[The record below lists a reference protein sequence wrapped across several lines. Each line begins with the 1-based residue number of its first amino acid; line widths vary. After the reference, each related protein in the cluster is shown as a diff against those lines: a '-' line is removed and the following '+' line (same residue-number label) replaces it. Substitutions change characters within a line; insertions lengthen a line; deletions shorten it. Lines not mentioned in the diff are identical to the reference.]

1 MQTCTRNGRRVAR
14 FCACINIWMHRYH
27 CVKVVSRHT
36 NAYQNMQAMSAQ
48 LQSLVETQKAMRV
61 AREQRLA
68 QMEVANEE
76 ARAEY
81 MVQKVLRQQ
90 VCESGRHI
98 IMCVRLR

>member
-1 MQTCTRNGRRVAR
+1 MPESPARADKRQSPQTAG
-14 FCACINIWMHRYH
+14 FSLQM
-27 CVKVVSRHT
+27 SS
-36 NAYQNMQAMSAQ
+36 QAMSAQ
-48 LQSLVETQKAMRV
+48 LQSLVESQKAMRV

-90 VCESGRHI
+90 V
-98 IMCVRLR
+98 